1 MVKRRDQRAQPV
13 REGKPA
19 NASGPRQAGLRDDSD
34 AAAEAAAPAPID
46 PKDPAADGL
55 LRARSALLRG
65 DLRAVR
71 TWAAEALKVAA
82 GAPARAEAIRLHS
95 DARVDP
101 AALAAVLAVFAVIA
115 CAAWF
120 GLLHRGG

>member
-1 MVKRRDQRAQPV
+1 MAKRRGQGAQPV
-13 REGKPA
+13 REGKPQS
-19 NASGPRQAGLRDDSD
+19 ASGPRQAGSRDAS
-34 AAAEAAAPAPID
+34 AAAAAASALPPID
-46 PKDPAADGL
+46 PKDPAADDL
-55 LRARSALLRG
+55 LRARTAMGRG

-82 GAPARAEAIRLHS
+82 AQPARAEARRLQA

-101 AALAAVLAVFAVIA
+101 VALLAVLLVFAVIA

-120 GLLHRGG
+120 GIFHRHA